1 MLLDVLT
8 IALTILMLVC
18 ILAAIIG
25 IGLAMTILIRMVKDW

>member
-1 MLLDVLT
+1 MMLLDVLT

-25 IGLAMTILIRMVKDW
+25 LAMTILIRMVKDW